1 MRKRA
6 HTPKQRMT
14 AEYNVTLAE
23 MKVGTGDL
31 KRMTDANLE
40 SIARSHCGGR
50 PGAYERLL
58 ERLRTLRAERQA
70 REAAH
75 G

>member
-1 MRKRA
+1 MRRA
-6 HTPKQRMT
+6 TYTPKQRMT
-14 AEYNVTLAE
+14 VEYNTTLAE
-23 MKVGTGDL
+23 MKVGSGDL

-58 ERLRTLRAERQA
+58 GRLKELRSARIERER
-70 REAAH
+70 AH

>member
-6 HTPKQRMT
+6 YTPKQRMT

-23 MKVGTGDL
+23 MTVETGDL

-40 SIARSHCGGR
+40 SIARTHCGRREGD
-50 PGAYERLL
+50 YDRLL
-58 ERLRTLRAERQA
+58 AKLRTLRAERQA
-70 REAAH
+70 REAA
-75 G
+75 